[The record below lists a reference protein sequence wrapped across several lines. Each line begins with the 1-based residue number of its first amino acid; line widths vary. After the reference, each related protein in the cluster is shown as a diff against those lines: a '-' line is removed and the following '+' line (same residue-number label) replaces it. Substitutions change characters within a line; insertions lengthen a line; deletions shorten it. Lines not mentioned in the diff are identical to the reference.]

1 MTDKQRPFG
10 VSMTEREFAE
20 CLPADEA
27 AFRSPI
33 PTQMVSNGEY
43 NPLPQTEKQK
53 KVEFLIKEMADKE
66 AKRHNMNRREFLA
79 TSSGMATAFIAMN
92 QVYGNMFEVNES
104 EAKNLDAAGD
114 RKAKYKGQFIFDD
127 QTHFI
132 RDDFKEE
139 GLLGLTKW
147 AEGAKVN
154 PNIGNIP
161 TTLARYKMDNYLKEI
176 FLDSD
181 TSVALLSGAP
191 FDDPNWWLLSND
203 AIQNACRAVNKMAGS
218 VRMLGHS
225 VITPKYPNWMD
236 EVDRAIEELRPVSW
250 KSYTIG
256 DPFGPSKFAWRL
268 DDEKLMYP
276 FYEKAIKAG
285 INTICIH
292 KGLMPLDYEKAFAG
306 TWEHATVND
315 LGQAAK
321 DWPGMNFVIYHAAL
335 RPWLAEKPDREEAQF
350 EKNGYIEWST
360 DLARIPEKFG
370 VKNVYAEL
378 GSVFAST
385 AVTNPRFCAA
395 FIGQLVNLMGPDR
408 VVWGTDSVWY
418 GSPQWQI
425 EAMRRLEIPQDI
437 MKKQGWKIPLGDGRG
452 TVKNKIFG
460 LNSAKLYKLDAQKM
474 ANEALSKPFDN
485 DMIAQMKAEY
495 LAMGGER
502 SNAAYGYIAKDGRK
516 FDFS

>member
-1 MTDKQRPFG
+1 MTD
-10 VSMTEREFAE
+10 REFEE
-20 CLPADEA
+20 CLHADEA

-43 NPLPQTEKQK
+43 NPLPQTENQR

-66 AKRHNMNRREFLA
+66 AKRHNMTRRQFLA
-79 TSSGMATAFIAMN
+79 TSAGMATAFMAMN
-92 QVYGNMFEVNES
+92 QVYGTVFEVDEA

-147 AEGAKVN
+147 AEGAGVN

-181 TSVALLSGAP
+181 TSVSLLSGAP

-225 VITPKYPNWMD
+225 IITPKYPNWMD
-236 EVDRAIEELRPVSW
+236 EVDRAIEELKPVSW

-256 DPFGPSKFAWRL
+256 DPFGPSKYAWRL

-276 FYEKAIKAG
+276 FYEKAI
-285 INTICIH
+285 
-292 KGLMPLDYEKAFAG
+292 EKAFAG

-315 LGQAAK
+315 LGKAAK
-321 DWPGMNFVIYHAAL
+321 DWPKMNFVIYHAAL
-335 RPWLAEKPDREEAQF
+335 RPWLADKPDLEMAEF
-350 EKNGYIEWST
+350 EKTGYIKWST

-370 VKNVYAEL
+370 VNNVYAEL

-385 AVTNPRFCAA
+385 AVTDPKFCAA
-395 FIGQLVNLMGPDR
+395 FVGQLVNLMGPDR

-425 EAMRRLEIPQDI
+425 EAMRRLEIPENI
-437 MKKQGWKIPLGDGRG
+437 MKKQGWKIPMGDGRG

-474 ANEALSKPFDN
+474 ALDAVNNPFN
-485 DMIAQMKAEY
+485 TDMIAKMKQEY

-502 SNAAYGYIAKDGRK
+502 SNTAYGYIAKEGRS
-516 FDFS
+516 FG

>member
-1 MTDKQRPFG
+1 MSEKQRPFG
-10 VSMTEREFAE
+10 VSMTEREMEE

-27 AFRSPI
+27 AFRSPV
-33 PTQMVSNGEY
+33 PTQIVSNGEY
-43 NPLPQTEKQK
+43 NPLPQTAKQK
-53 KVEFLIKEMADKE
+53 QVESLIKETADQQ
-66 AKRHNMNRREFLA
+66 AKLHNTSRRKFLA
-79 TSSGMATAFIAMN
+79 SSSGMAAAFLAMN
-92 QVYGNMFEVNES
+92 KIHGNIFDVNAAEL
-104 EAKNLDAAGD
+104 NPDAAGD
-114 RKAKYKGQFIFDD
+114 RRTTYKGQFIFDD

-147 AEGAKVN
+147 AEGAGVN
-154 PNIGNIP
+154 PNINSVP
-161 TTLARYKMDNYLKEI
+161 TNLSRYKMDNYLKEI

-181 TSVALLSGAP
+181 TTIALLSGAP
-191 FDDPNWWLLSND
+191 FDDPNWWILSND

-236 EVDRAIEELRPVSW
+236 EVDRAIEELKPVSW

-256 DPFGPSKFAWRL
+256 DPFGPSKYAWRL

-276 FYEKAIKAG
+276 FYEKAIKSG

-306 TWEHATVND
+306 TWESATVND

-321 DWPGMNFVIYHAAL
+321 DWPGMNFVIYHSAL
-335 RPWLAEKPDREEAQF
+335 RPWLAEKPDVEMAQF
-350 EKNGYIEWST
+350 EKDGYIQWST

-370 VKNVYAEL
+370 VNNVYAEL

-395 FIGQLVNLMGPDR
+395 FLGQLVNEMGPDR

-425 EAMRRLEIPQDI
+425 EAMRRIEIPEDM
-437 MKKQGWKIPLGDGRG
+437 MKKQGWKIPLGDGQG
-452 TVKNKIFG
+452 SVKNKIFG
-460 LNSAKLYKLDAQKM
+460 ENSAKLYNLDAQKI
-474 ANEALSKPFDN
+474 AADAKAFDN
-485 DMIAQMKAEY
+485 DKIAQMKAEY
-495 LAMGGER
+495 HAMGGDR
-502 SNAAYGYIAKDGRK
+502 SNAAYGYIAKEGRDDVK
-516 FDFS
+516 S